1 LIGDWWFLYLLL
13 RGGQPAGKQIRILLG
28 AGLLGILAG
37 AALGWLGI
45 CPVVKR
51 IWTPSWT
58 LFSAGWASLLL
69 AAFYAIID
77 VRGWKRW
84 AFPLVV
90 VGMNSIAMYC
100 LTHLESDFIAE
111 TLKTHLGPHWAERVS
126 PVYAPIIEQSA
137 VLFVLWLAML
147 WLYRRKLFLRI

>member
-1 LIGDWWFLYLLL
+1 M
-13 RGGQPAGKQIRILLG
+13 PG
-28 AGLLGILAG
+28 AGC
-37 AALGWLGI
+37 W
-45 CPVVKR
+45 P
-51 IWTPSWT
+51 
-58 LFSAGWASLLL
+58 GWASPATAWSRSGWACLLL
-69 AAFYAIID
+69 AAFYAMME
-77 VRGWKRW
+77 VRGWKGW

-100 LTHLESDFIAE
+100 LTHLESGFIAD
-111 TLKTHLGPHWAERVS
+111 TLKTHLGQQWPERVS